1 MQVTSQDLEVVASDA
16 RDRNPPTADAG
27 LFRPALCR

>member
-27 LFRPALCR
+27 LFRHALCR